1 MEKLL
6 AFISYSR
13 RDKSIANWLH
23 GRLER
28 YVYPKS
34 FVRPENFPPDTKYMR
49 PVFLD
54 TKDLTVDTHP
64 FNENIKVHLER
75 SRYLVLICSVNSA
88 KSEYVEKEVA
98 YFLATH
104 DNDYDLIIPFF
115 IDDVRPDRIPPCIKN
130 TPVMNRHFPIYNT
143 TLSEGSEVN
152 NYCLFQIISFLLKVD
167 FSVIYNRYES
177 YAQIKRT
184 RMKRFI
190 AFVFAC
196 TVVVIL
202 SLVSTVYKN
211 NQLINQTEELVQFER
226 DVFPHSLVTG
236 YTKNFLSPV
245 IEHMKEKGEKFKIY
259 ILMPTTQEDIE
270 SHKKRMLYL
279 SCEMS
284 EKLGV
289 DSLTNEKL
297 TTRMK
302 RGTIVSRIC
311 CPGNRF
317 DDVIIDFATTTS
329 AFLDVARY
337 KKQNISYKNESLDNI
352 ISGYAETFINQT
364 KEELGSDSV
373 YVEMFTHVSDMVER
387 LDKEH

>member
-13 RDKSIANWLH
+13 RDKAIANWLH

-88 KSEYVEKEVA
+88 KSEYVEKEVG

-115 IDDVRPDRIPPCIKN
+115 IDDVTQDSIPPCIKD

-143 TLSEGSEVN
+143 TLSEGSEAN

-177 YAQIKRT
+177 YA
-184 RMKRFI
+184 RMKAYEDETLHCVCVR
-190 AFVFAC
+190 
-196 TVVVIL
+196 L
-202 SLVSTVYKN
+202 YGG
-211 NQLINQTEELVQFER
+211 
-226 DVFPHSLVTG
+226 G
-236 YTKNFLSPV
+236 YL
-245 IEHMKEKGEKFKIY
+245 
-259 ILMPTTQEDIE
+259 
-270 SHKKRMLYL
+270 
-279 SCEMS
+279 
-284 EKLGV
+284 
-289 DSLTNEKL
+289 
-297 TTRMK
+297 
-302 RGTIVSRIC
+302 
-311 CPGNRF
+311 
-317 DDVIIDFATTTS
+317 
-329 AFLDVARY
+329 
-337 KKQNISYKNESLDNI
+337 ESLECRLQEQPAD
-352 ISGYAETFINQT
+352 S
-364 KEELGSDSV
+364 SDGGTGAV
-373 YVEMFTHVSDMVER
+373 
-387 LDKEH
+387 